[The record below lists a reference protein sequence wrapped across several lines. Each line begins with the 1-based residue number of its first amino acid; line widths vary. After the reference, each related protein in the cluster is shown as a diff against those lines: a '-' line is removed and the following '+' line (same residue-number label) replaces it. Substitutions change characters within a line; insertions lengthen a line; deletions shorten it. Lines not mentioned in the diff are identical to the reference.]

1 MRNND
6 QRDKKVK
13 KQEQR
18 QKEARRKK
26 PGQPAQQ
33 RTGVTILFL
42 FIVALLSL
50 PSSYGVFSALLLM
63 HDVFISSLSF
73 LGYELFYIIAAYFI
87 MKNGLRRDLLKIEM
101 AAFMMAIVLN
111 IIADYTR
118 RVPGSLVSEAQL
130 LATFS
135 SLDLVMAIIESLALS
150 GLAFVTAILMKYL
163 YKEPTASSPSPGT
176 QADETTRPPVPA
188 LPSEMPEEVPPVPRV
203 LPPDPAGRT
212 PSPAPV
218 APVAPVPDPSAS
230 LPDQAPPPA
239 ASLPTS
245 APEPLPEPLFNAE
258 DNPQHEPDEPT
269 VTVAG
274 DNHQYRQE
282 FGSAVSYDTDED
294 EEHDPLNGTRD

>member
-26 PGQPAQQ
+26 PEKPAQQ
-33 RTGVTILFL
+33 RTGITILFL

-63 HDVFISSLSF
+63 HDIYISSLSF

-163 YKEPTASSPSPGT
+163 YQEPTVSSPSPGS
-176 QADETTRPPVPA
+176 QADETTSPPVPA
-188 LPSEMPEEVPPVPRV
+188 LPSEMPEEVAPGPRI

-212 PSPAPV
+212 PAPAPV
-218 APVAPVPDPSAS
+218 APVPEPAAS

-239 ASLPTS
+239 ATLPTS
-245 APEPLPEPLFNAE
+245 APELLPEPSFSEN
-258 DNPQHEPDEPT
+258 NPQHEPDEPP
-269 VTVAG
+269 VTVAV
-274 DNHQYRQE
+274 DNHQYRQG
-282 FGSAVSYDTDED
+282 FGSAVPYETDED